1 MEVGGARPSV
11 KEVSMRSHSLL
22 VLCDVCRKTIPD
34 EAAKEV
40 IFQVDRLRYRLEMC
54 SSCLDAEMGRRSE
67 RRWIPGYRKRT
78 ALTFVLDSVHE
89 LPGGLAAGETV
100 ALGDPAPA

>member
-1 MEVGGARPSV
+1 
-11 KEVSMRSHSLL
+11 MRSHALV

-54 SSCLDAEMGRRSE
+54 SNCLDVEMGRRAD
-67 RRWIPGYRKRT
+67 RRWIPGFRKRT
-78 ALTFVLDSVHE
+78 ALTFVLDSADQ
-89 LPGGLAAGETV
+89 LPGRPAGVGGLPVTEG
-100 ALGDPAPA
+100 LSPAST

>member
-1 MEVGGARPSV
+1 
-11 KEVSMRSHSLL
+11 MRSHSLL

-54 SSCLDAEMGRRSE
+54 SSCLDGEMGRRPG
-67 RRWIPGYRKRT
+67 RKWIPGYRKRT
-78 ALTFVLDSVHE
+78 ALTFVLDSAND
-89 LPGGLAAGETV
+89 LPGDLATAALPGV
-100 ALGDPAPA
+100 AEPASVVST

>member
-1 MEVGGARPSV
+1 MQPTQ
-11 KEVSMRSHSLL
+11 EVSMRSHALL

-54 SSCLDAEMGRRSE
+54 SNCLDVEMGRRAD
-67 RRWIPGYRKRT
+67 RKWIPGFRKRT
-78 ALTFVLDSVHE
+78 ALTFVLDSADE
-89 LPGGLAAGETV
+89 LPGRLGGTEGPPVEEGLS
-100 ALGDPAPA
+100 PASS

>member
-1 MEVGGARPSV
+1 
-11 KEVSMRSHSLL
+11 MRSHALL

-54 SSCLDAEMGRRSE
+54 PSCLDGEMSRRAD
-67 RRWIPGYRKRT
+67 RRWIPGFRKRT
-78 ALTFVLDSVHE
+78 ALTFALDSADE
-89 LPGGLAAGETV
+89 LPGRLGGAERPPVEEGLP
-100 ALGDPAPA
+100 PASI